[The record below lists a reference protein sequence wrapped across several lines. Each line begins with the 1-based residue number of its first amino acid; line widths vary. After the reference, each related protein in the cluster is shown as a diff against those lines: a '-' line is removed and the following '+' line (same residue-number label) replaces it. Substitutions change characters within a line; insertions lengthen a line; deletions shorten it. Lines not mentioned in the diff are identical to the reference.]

1 MKIKIRLLILIAI
14 LIIPLIV
21 NLLILGSLTY
31 FILRS
36 SEDIRAAAH
45 QQAAAL
51 QMRAQLR
58 DAEAAL
64 YRYQIEGEAGFATQF
79 ENELS
84 NFEEEVASLQSQSV
98 SPEIDRWVTELL
110 LAHQQAKSLGNDL
123 INSRDLQTED
133 LASLE
138 ETVLQIETSLSRF
151 QTGGTEDLVYG
162 ELVNKLF
169 FDIREIAF
177 TIASYLVTPKEP
189 QRLHFTVTAIS
200 FRFHLDQLD
209 LLINSADQERRSA
222 ELRTLFD
229 EVETL
234 GASLINRQDHQQIQ
248 FAQFAVNIFQLD
260 QQTISGEIQPYA
272 ADYLQD
278 TQDNLATTL
287 SLALIGSASAS
298 LVSVVVALL
307 FAVSNIRHII
317 GGIQTLMK
325 AADRIALGNFSDQVT
340 LDHQDELQY
349 LGDSF
354 NLMMKQ
360 LAERQHH
367 LQGRIAEL
375 EALQT
380 IGTQLTSILDL
391 SKVLQTIVDS
401 TLRLLKASEVHIFLY
416 NPQTQQPELKASAYQ
431 DNKRSRKEN
440 TLYESQIVL
449 EVMQTKQL
457 RVLTSAEFYHHR
469 QPPLHA
475 DFTEKL
481 RTSAIIPLLQ
491 ADNMLGVFCII
502 RDDRSVFQS
511 EELRTLDLLSD
522 QAAVALENARL
533 YQNLADDEMRLQNL
547 LGKLAIVQEEERRL
561 VGLDLHDGL
570 TQTLLSA
577 NMHLSTLSAV
587 ATNLDDQSQNEL
599 HLCQTR
605 LQDAIAEL
613 RWVVAELR
621 PVELE
626 DFGLVDGLRQYIAKI
641 AQQTGWKVAYSANLS
656 GHSFDP
662 AMETAIFRIVQ
673 EALSNT
679 RKHAGTDRI
688 HVIIQAIDDTL
699 KVEVQD
705 WGAGFDLDHLGES
718 DTLGLLGMRE
728 RAELFGGKLLIES
741 AIGGGT
747 CIKLSLPLKAN

>member
-1 MKIKIRLLILIAI
+1 MRIKIRLLILIAI

-21 NLLILGSLTY
+21 NLLILGSLAY

-98 SPEIDRWVTELL
+98 SSEIDRWVTELL

-123 INSRDLQTED
+123 ISSRDLQTQD
-133 LASLE
+133 LASLDE
-138 ETVLQIETSLSRF
+138 AVSQIQTLLSKLQTA
-151 QTGGTEDLVYG
+151 GTENLAYG

-169 FDIREIAF
+169 FDIREITF
-177 TIASYLVTPKEP
+177 TIASYLVTPKESE
-189 QRLHFTVTAIS
+189 RLHFTVTAIT

-209 LLINSADQERRSA
+209 LLINSDDQQVWSDDVR
-222 ELRTLFD
+222 ELFN

-248 FAQFAVNIFQLD
+248 FAQFAVNIFRLD

-272 ADYLQD
+272 ADYLQE

-287 SLALIGSASAS
+287 SLALIGSASAA
-298 LVSVVVALL
+298 LVSVVAALL

-317 GGIQTLMK
+317 GGIQSLMK
-325 AADRIALGNFSDQVT
+325 AADRIALGNFSDRVT

-375 EALQT
+375 EALQM

-401 TLRLLKASEVHIFLY
+401 TLRLLKASEVHIFLC

-431 DNKRSRKEN
+431 DNKRSVNEN
-440 TLYESQIVL
+440 TLNETPIVL

-457 RVLTSAEFYHHR
+457 RVLTSADFYHHR
-469 QPPLHA
+469 QHSLHA
-475 DFTEKL
+475 DFTGEL

-491 ADNMLGVFCII
+491 ADNVLGIFCIVLN
-502 RDDRSVFQS
+502 DRSVFQS

-533 YQNLADDEMRLQNL
+533 YRNLADDEMRWQNL

-587 ATNLDDQSQNEL
+587 ATNLDAQSQNEL
-599 HLCQTR
+599 NLCQTR

-621 PVELE
+621 PIELE

-641 AQQTGWKVAYSANLS
+641 AQQTGWKVAYSASMS
-656 GHSFDP
+656 GYTFDP

-673 EALSNT
+673 EALSNI
-679 RKHAGTDRI
+679 RKHAGTDRV
-688 HVIIQAIDDTL
+688 HVTLQTIDDTL
-699 KVEVQD
+699 KVEVRD

-728 RAELFGGKLLIES
+728 RAELFGGKLFIES

>member
-1 MKIKIRLLILIAI
+1 MKIKIRLLVLIAI

-45 QQAAAL
+45 QQTAAL

-64 YRYQIEGEAGFATQF
+64 YRYQIEGEAGFVTQF
-79 ENELS
+79 ENQLT
-84 NFEEEVASLQSQSV
+84 NFEQEVTSLQSQSV
-98 SPEIDRWVTELL
+98 SPEIDRWVTELIH
-110 LAHQQAKSLGNDL
+110 AHQQAQSLGNDL
-123 INSRDLQTED
+123 ISSRDLQTQD
-133 LASLE
+133 LTSFQD
-138 ETVLQIETSLSRF
+138 TVLQIELLLSKF
-151 QTGGTEDLVYG
+151 QNTGIEDLAYG

-189 QRLHFTVTAIS
+189 ERLHFTVTAIS

-209 LLINSADQERRSA
+209 LLISSDEEETWSNDLE
-222 ELRTLFD
+222 TLFD

-234 GASLINRQDHQQIQ
+234 GARLINRQDHQQNQ

-272 ADYLQD
+272 ADYLQE

-298 LVSVVVALL
+298 LLSVAVALL

-317 GGIQTLMK
+317 GGIQTLMN

-340 LDHQDELQY
+340 LDHKDELQY

-360 LAERQHH
+360 LAERQYH

-375 EALQT
+375 EALHT

-416 NPQTQQPELKASAYQ
+416 NPQSRQPELKASAYQ
-431 DNKRSRKEN
+431 GNKQALKEN
-440 TLYESQIVL
+440 VLYETEIVV
-449 EVMQTKQL
+449 EVMQTKQR
-457 RVLTSAEFYHHR
+457 RVLTSKDFYYHR
-469 QPPLHA
+469 QHSLPA
-475 DFTEKL
+475 DFTGNL
-481 RTSAIIPLLQ
+481 RASAIIPLLL
-491 ADNMLGVFCII
+491 ADNILGVFCII
-502 RDDRSVFQS
+502 LNDRSTFQS

-533 YQNLADDEMRLQNL
+533 YQNLTDDEMRLQNL
-547 LGKLAIVQEEERRL
+547 LAKLAIVQEEERRL

-577 NMHLSTLSAV
+577 NMHLSTLSAI
-587 ATNLDDQSQNEL
+587 ATDLDNQSQNEL
-599 HLCQTR
+599 DLCQTR

-641 AQQTGWKVAYSANLS
+641 AQHTGWKVAYSANLS

-688 HVIIQAIDDTL
+688 HVMLQVVDDTL

-705 WGAGFDLDHLGES
+705 WGTGFDLIHLDEG

-728 RAELFGGKLLIES
+728 RAELFGGKLLVES

-747 CIKLSLPLKAN
+747 CIKLSLPLKST